1 LVVFSTLAAAYRE
14 GFLWCEFLPDQNLHR
29 VERDIKRADGRR
41 MKMVAFARP
50 EEHPSDN

>member
-1 LVVFSTLAAAYRE
+1 MVVFSTLAAAYRE

-29 VERDIKRADGRR
+29 VERDVKRADGRR

-50 EEHPSDN
+50 EEQLSDN